1 MDIKDKE
8 FRKKLIVKYLE
19 AETSI
24 AEEKMLVGYYLEN
37 EVVDEDEQA
46 IARMIRM
53 DNVNTALLS
62 DEGAEE
68 YDRIVKETS
77 PKIKRISVRWIAWA
91 SGIAA
96 AIALFFM
103 LNASPSSSLP
113 NTTEIAQSIQQM
125 MNLDTDGIVSISA
138 VPVDECVWIKAELE
152 DGTVKTFIMSKDKE
166 EDTTS
171 LLAIN

>member
-8 FRKKLIVKYLE
+8 FRKKLIDKYLE

-24 AEEKMLVGYYLEN
+24 AEEKMLTDYYLEN
-37 EVVDEDEQA
+37 ETVDEDEQA

-53 DNVNTALLS
+53 DNVNAALLS

-77 PKIKRISVRWIAWA
+77 PKIKRTSVRWIAWT

-103 LNASPSSSLP
+103 LNATPSSSLP
-113 NTTEIAQSIQQM
+113 DTTEIAQSIQQM
-125 MNLDTDGIVSISA
+125 MDLDTDGIVSISA
-138 VPVDECVWIKAELE
+138 VPVDECVWIKVELE

>member
-1 MDIKDKE
+1 MDIRNKE
-8 FRKKLIVKYLE
+8 IRKELIVRYLD
-19 AETSI
+19 AETSLS
-24 AEEKMLVGYYLEN
+24 EEKLLVGYYWEN
-37 EVVDEDEQA
+37 EVVDEDEQD

-53 DNVNTALLS
+53 DYVNTALLS
-62 DEGAEE
+62 DEGADE
-68 YDRIVKETS
+68 YDRIVKGTT

-166 EDTTS
+166 GNTTS

>member
-1 MDIKDKE
+1 MDIRNKE
-8 FRKKLIVKYLE
+8 IRKELIVRYLD
-19 AETSI
+19 AETSLS
-24 AEEKMLVGYYLEN
+24 EEKLLVGYYLEN

-46 IARMIRM
+46 IARMIWM

-62 DEGAEE
+62 DEGADE

-77 PKIKRISVRWIAWA
+77 PKIKWISVRWIAWI

-113 NTTEIAQSIQQM
+113 DTTEIAQSIQQM

>member
-1 MDIKDKE
+1 MMDIKDKE

-24 AEEKMLVGYYLEN
+24 AEEKMLTGYYLEN
-37 EVVDEDEQA
+37 KAVDEDELA

-53 DNVNTALLS
+53 DNVNTALLF
-62 DEGAEE
+62 DEGVDE
-68 YDRIVKETS
+68 YDRVVKETS
-77 PKIKRISVRWIAWA
+77 SKIKRTSVRWIAWV

-96 AIALFFM
+96 TIALFFM
-103 LNASPSSSLP
+103 LNATPSSSLP
-113 NTTEIAQSIQQM
+113 DTTEIAQSIQQM

-138 VPVDECVWIKAELE
+138 VPVDECVWIKAKLE
-152 DGTVKTFIMSKDKE
+152 DGTVKTFILSKDK

-171 LLAIN
+171 LLAVN